1 VIDTIPELELLP
13 APEPQR
19 KEYFSVEEIKQ
30 MSDRATAILTGA
42 LKVSI
47 RPPCYQVWMTAET
60 KSRVIDCQFFND
72 DVNDNFQDLN
82 GKVRRML
89 LSEAAYHSIQTAAR
103 QLSLVFWTREEFMAG
118 DLPACEK
125 ATSGKKK
132 TKKTAVSENE
142 VAECGD
148 KHEQPMNLL
157 KHWDHFREFW
167 ITMLGFEKKSAFR
180 RDMDDVLIQSLS
192 SMKKKMQSTGPE
204 QGNGQMETGS
214 STQKRKSED
223 DDESNDHE
231 SETSIFPAAKRLKTT
246 NLIEVRRTPRQQ
258 LSS

>member
-1 VIDTIPELELLP
+1 
-13 APEPQR
+13 
-19 KEYFSVEEIKQ
+19 

-60 KSRVIDCQFFND
+60 KSRVIECQFFND
-72 DVNDNFQDLN
+72 DVNKDFQDLN
-82 GKVRRML
+82 SKVRRLL

-125 ATSGKKK
+125 VTPGKKK
-132 TKKTAVSENE
+132 MKRAVVTEDE
-142 VAECGD
+142 VAECDD
-148 KHEQPMNLL
+148 KHEVRPVNLL

-204 QGNGQMETGS
+204 QGNGLMEAGS
-214 STQKRKSED
+214 SAQKRKSED

-231 SETSIFPAAKRLKTT
+231 SGTSIFPAAKRFKTT
-246 NLIEVRRTPRQQ
+246 NVIEVRRTPRQQ